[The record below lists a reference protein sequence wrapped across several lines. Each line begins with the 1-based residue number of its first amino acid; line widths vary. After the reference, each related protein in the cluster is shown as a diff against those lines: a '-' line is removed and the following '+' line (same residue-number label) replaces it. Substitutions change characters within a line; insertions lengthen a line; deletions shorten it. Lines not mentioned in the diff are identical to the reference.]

1 MVACRRRL
9 RRGRG
14 GKEGGKIREE
24 KRVGTGGGK
33 REEER
38 GKACG
43 REFSPLSPAPFLG
56 IITIELTSILIS

>member
-1 MVACRRRL
+1 MVASRRRL

-24 KRVGTGGGK
+24 KRVGRGGGK
-33 REEER
+33 RGEER

-43 REFSPLSPAPFLG
+43 REFSPLSPPLF
-56 IITIELTSILIS
+56 